1 MAEEQRLAGQNL
13 AGQNLLCASSVLE
26 EGGKGV
32 RFRVLWHGVDMPAFA
47 IRYQG
52 VAHAYLNQCGHVP
65 VELDWQE
72 GEFFDVSGVYLICA
86 THGAE
91 YSPKTGNCMAGR
103 CNGKGLTSLPVE
115 EVNGQ
120 IHLLEHQ
127 LIIT

>member
-1 MAEEQRLAGQNL
+1 MAEEQRLSGQNVICPSAAL
-13 AGQNLLCASSVLE
+13 Q

-32 RFRVLWHGVDMPAFA
+32 RFRVLWHGVNSPAFV

-91 YSPKTGNCMAGR
+91 YSPKTGHCMTGR
-103 CNGKGLTSLPVE
+103 CNGKGLTGLPVE
-115 EVNGQ
+115 ETNGQ
-120 IHLLEHQ
+120 ILLLEHQ
-127 LIIT
+127 LINP